1 MAEQKTEDQQP
12 PIARRGA
19 RPFAG
24 PGSASPAR
32 PFLRPATPGARPGAA
47 PFAPAVLPSR
57 PALGNARAA
66 LPPVQSVAPSPP
78 ASTPPALEPPVVPPN
93 VSMPGLGPIAPD
105 VSASLGEPM
114 IPAFDISFGRW
125 GVATPATPT
134 PAQADASAASGSGS
148 LPVASPAIAEDD
160 ADMTEPLSPLRAR
173 PITSEVV
180 ALDAF
185 DAFDAVW
192 GATEQPA
199 ELEPFAPATDSA
211 RDSAP
216 LDDASLGS
224 GVDAQQLW
232 AEDITA
238 GTTGTPPAVS
248 SVKPPAG
255 RERSTPELAMPAWL
269 ADDSD
274 PVPPPGEP
282 LAASEAVAPNADTL
296 GDSAAAGSPPT
307 FGTNFDHHLSPLA
320 AREQSST
327 LPANVSEVSPQ
338 LMASVEMD
346 APSTRTDDAGSSGST
361 AEALASG
368 VAGQTD
374 PRLAH
379 GLRVSATLDRLA
391 DRVRGGEI
399 DVSSVAPEATDV
411 AVLASVLAALLGGS
425 SSR

>member
-1 MAEQKTEDQQP
+1 
-12 PIARRGA
+12 
-19 RPFAG
+19 
-24 PGSASPAR
+24 
-32 PFLRPATPGARPGAA
+32 
-47 PFAPAVLPSR
+47 
-57 PALGNARAA
+57 
-66 LPPVQSVAPSPP
+66 
-78 ASTPPALEPPVVPPN
+78 
-93 VSMPGLGPIAPD
+93 
-105 VSASLGEPM
+105 M

-148 LPVASPAIAEDD
+148 IPVASPAIADDD

-211 RDSAP
+211 RGSAP

-232 AEDITA
+232 AEEITA

-274 PVPPPGEP
+274 PVSPPAEP

-307 FGTNFDHHLSPLA
+307 FGTNPDHHLSPLAARESPLA

-327 LPANVSEVSPQ
+327 LPANASEVSPQ
-338 LMASVEMD
+338 LMAPVEME

-368 VAGQTD
+368 MAGQTD